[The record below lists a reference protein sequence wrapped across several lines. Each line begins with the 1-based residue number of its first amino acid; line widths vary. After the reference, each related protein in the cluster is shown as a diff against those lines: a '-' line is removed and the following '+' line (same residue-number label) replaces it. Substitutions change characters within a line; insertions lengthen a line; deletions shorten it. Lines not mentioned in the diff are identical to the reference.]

1 MKNIKKIVLTGGPF
15 SGKSTLISELESL
28 GYPIAQ
34 EAALLVIAYLN
45 ETLGVAAQI
54 EFRNSNIDKIQEMIY
69 EKQVQLENH
78 AVSLAIKHHF
88 NFIIC
93 DRGVYDGLS
102 YYKLFGKPANK
113 SLIKKIEQHTYDN
126 VFVCE
131 VLPNFDARSD
141 TGRFEDLEASKKLS
155 NYSYDI
161 YSKVTPN
168 VLWLPV
174 MSIEERLNFILD
186 SID

>member
-34 EAALLVIAYLN
+34 EAALLVIEDLN
-45 ETLGVAAQI
+45 KKLGVAAQI

-69 EKQVQLENH
+69 KKQVQLENH
-78 AVSLAIKHHF
+78 AVSLAIKYNF

-102 YYKLFGKPANK
+102 YYKLFGKTANK
-113 SLIKKIEQHTYDN
+113 SLIEKIKKHTYDS

-131 VLPNFDARSD
+131 VLPNFDSRSD

-155 NYSYDI
+155 NYGYEI
-161 YSKVTPN
+161 YSKVTPKI
-168 VLWLPV
+168 LWLPV
-174 MSIEERLNFILD
+174 MSIEDRLNFILD
-186 SID
+186 ALD